1 MLRLRTWNASAKSII
16 VESVCRCAVST
27 GDEDKRSETNCQ
39 LWLTALRQDHQ
50 ALTSIT
56 DGTKTRFIVPDG
68 ALFFLSY

>member
-1 MLRLRTWNASAKSII
+1 MECKRQVHNRGI
-16 VESVCRCAVST
+16 SVPLCRCAVST